1 MDRTHIVKI
10 YNEDQ
15 KVLRAKRNARKKIK
29 EANRRATK
37 LEEKACKLRKR
48 AAVYALSVQNQEKKV
63 LKRNA
68 KQDVTVVE
76 RKLKKL
82 GL

>member
-1 MDRTHIVKI
+1 MDRACIVKI
-10 YNEDQ
+10 YNEEQ
-15 KVLRAKRNARKKIK
+15 KVLRAKKNARKKIK

-37 LEEKACKLRKR
+37 LEETAFKIRKR
-48 AAVYALSVQNQEKKV
+48 AAVYALSVHNQEKKV

-68 KQDVTVVE
+68 KQDATAVE

>member
-1 MDRTHIVKI
+1 MDRSYIVKI

-15 KVLRAKRNARKKIK
+15 KVLRAKKNARKKIK

-37 LEEKACKLRKR
+37 LEEEAFKIRKR
-48 AAVYALSVQNQEKKV
+48 AAVYALSVHNQEKKV

-68 KQDVTVVE
+68 KQEATAVE
-76 RKLKKL
+76 RKLKQL

>member
-1 MDRTHIVKI
+1 MDRAYIVKI

-15 KVLRAKRNARKKIK
+15 KVLRAKKNARKKIK

-37 LEEKACKLRKR
+37 LEEEALKIRKR
-48 AAVYALSVQNQEKKV
+48 AAVYALSVHNQEKKV

-68 KQDVTVVE
+68 KQDA
-76 RKLKKL
+76 KLKKL